1 MGFVLQDGLSPL
13 HMASQKGHL
22 DVVKTL
28 IEAGANINQA
38 NKVST
43 NTYTCMTS
51 KPVINTYL
59 YKCDPSHTACRERC
73 VKGKVDNGSYYFY
86 VIIKPC
92 LDTVY
97 FIINVS
103 FN

>member
-1 MGFVLQDGLSPL
+1 
-13 HMASQKGHL
+13 MASQKGHL

-28 IEAGANINQA
+28 IEAGANINQVD
-38 NKVST
+38 KVST
-43 NTYTCMTS
+43 HTYTS

-73 VKGKVDNGSYYFY
+73 VKGMVDDRSYYFY